1 MFTSILKR
9 FSLLFSILIIALSSL
24 SLFYQFAITT
34 IDETRYPPPGQFI
47 DLGGYKIHF
56 QLTGN
61 SGPVVVLDAGMG
73 CSSLDWTLVVPEISK
88 FARVLT
94 FDRAGYGW
102 SDPGPE
108 PRTSH
113 QIAKELH
120 ELLERLNLPR
130 PCVFVG
136 HSFGGLNVRMYAT
149 EYPNDVL
156 GLVLVDASH
165 EDQIELIPFIP
176 YNTYKNI
183 LRALSLFAPF
193 GSHRWLIPYIFGND
207 LKTYP
212 LNQREVRKAKQCQN
226 KTIRTAYAELRDFAE
241 SLRQIKSKANRLLDI
256 PLYVLSAGKVDPVP
270 GFDQKTMDLFLDIW
284 TSLQRKLAS
293 ESKQGKIII
302 AEKSGHMIHW
312 EQPEL
317 IIQAV
322 KTIIH
327 QIDEGQVANM
337 ATF

>member
-1 MFTSILKR
+1 MFKSILKQT
-9 FSLLFSILIIALSSL
+9 FIVSCVLVLSLSSL
-24 SLFYQFAITT
+24 SFVYQFAVTT
-34 IDETRYPPPGQFI
+34 IDENRYPAPGQFI

-56 QLTGN
+56 QLTGDN
-61 SGPVVVLDAGMG
+61 GPVVVLDAGMG
-73 CSSLDWTLVVPEISK
+73 CNSLDWALVVPELSK

-120 ELLERLNLPR
+120 DLLEKLNLPR

-149 EYPNDVL
+149 EYPKDVL

-165 EDQIELIPFIP
+165 EDQIEVMPFIP
-176 YNTYKNI
+176 YNTYKEI
-183 LRALSLFAPF
+183 LHALSLFAPF

-212 LNQREVRKAKQCQN
+212 HEQREIRKAKQCQN

-241 SLRQIKSKANRLLDI
+241 SLKQIKNKAHHLLDT

-270 GFDQKTMDLFLDIW
+270 GFDQKTMDLFLNIW
-284 TSLQRKLAS
+284 TSLQQKLAN
-293 ESKQGKIII
+293 ESKRGQMII

-317 IIQAV
+317 IINAV
-322 KTIIH
+322 QTIIH
-327 QIDEGQVANM
+327 QTIDREVTNKN
-337 ATF
+337 AT